1 MLRNVLFSL
10 AVCCL
15 FGACSTKQD
24 MDTRPVDGVI
34 RLGAGGIVTRS
45 VDDMAGLAA
54 VGNKIG
60 IIGVPTSGNQFVL
73 GNAQWGAPLVM
84 DNVCTTAV
92 DAATGAMSWA
102 GVYYYP
108 LEKDSYIQFCAY
120 YPFAATGTSGA
131 NYLAAPAAGQAPV
144 LHFTLTGSEDLMFA
158 KPVVGSSSA
167 APGKLSFEHALTQLQ
182 FALVDEYGAYADAT
196 LESITVLGVNASG
209 AMNVETG
216 ELGEWGGSTD
226 LALSGFSPVAIARS
240 SSAAPQLLDGELML
254 QPGAKSFT
262 LRVVTSRATFDNV
275 VVRPTSTL
283 NGVKETAFAAGRS
296 YRVTLTFKQRL
307 EIESGATVVPWVLG
321 GTGEGVVQ

>member
-1 MLRNVLFSL
+1 M
-10 AVCCL
+10 
-15 FGACSTKQD
+15 
-24 MDTRPVDGVI
+24 RPDGVI
-34 RLGAGGIVTRS
+34 TLGVGGVSSTRS
-45 VDDMAGLAA
+45 SVNDMAGLAA

-60 IIGVPTSGNQFVL
+60 IIGVPTSGSQFAL
-73 GNAQWGAPLVM
+73 GNAQWDAPLVM

-108 LEKDSYIQFCAY
+108 LAKDSYIQFCAY
-120 YPFAATGTSGA
+120 HPFAATGTSGA
-131 NYLAAPAAGQAPV
+131 DYLAAPAAGQAPV
-144 LHFTLTGSEDLMFA
+144 LHFTLTGGEDLMFA

-167 APGKLSFEHALTQLQ
+167 SPGKLSFEHALKQLQ

-216 ELGEWGGSTD
+216 ELGDWGGSTD
-226 LALSGFSPVAIARS
+226 LALSGFSPVPITRS

-262 LRVVTSRATFDNV
+262 LRVVTSRATFDTV
-275 VVRPTSTL
+275 VIRPTSTVD
-283 NGVKETAFAAGRS
+283 GQKETTFVAGRS
-296 YRVTLTFKQRL
+296 YLVTLTFKQRL

-321 GTGEGVVQ
+321 GTGEGIVQ